1 MKRYVIVPLAGTGTG
16 EDPYRPTVPTGSSYV
31 LLGQRG
37 QKCLVLLTLPNG
49 TAKTTTTVADR
60 QAPPVLTENDPA
72 PADDAETY
80 LAQDVLTPTQQNAIK
95 TWLTNQGIDVSDWTP
110 PADRR
115 AYFRWVRRVFGL
127 TLRDA
132 LFGYDVAEG

>member
-1 MKRYVIVPLAGTGTG
+1 MKRYAILPLTGTGTG
-16 EDPYRPTVPTGSSYV
+16 TDPYRPTVPAGSSYV
-31 LLGQRG
+31 LLAQRG
-37 QKCLVLLTLPNG
+37 QKCLVLVTLPDG

-60 QAPPVLTENDPA
+60 QAPPVLTDNDPA

-95 TWLTNQGIDVSDWTP
+95 TWLTNQGIDVSDFAV
-110 PADRR
+110 ADRR